1 MWGDNLRWH
10 GRQGAAGFVDGRRED
25 TLKIIE
31 TTRQFFIN
39 GGFLKWGYPK
49 SNYPLD
55 I

>member
-10 GRQGAAGFVDGRRED
+10 GRQGAAEFVDGRRED

-49 SNYPLD
+49 SIYPLV